1 MERECSKWGLCERR
15 KIKYIRIIRKTL
27 EFLGNRPLADFQQRD
42 IETFFLWLKNNQR
55 YSDETKEDYWNMF
68 RKFSRW
74 LNPELDLNSYKLR
87 IKKKRKLPADI
98 LTEKEILKLVEAASS
113 IRHKSIISL
122 LYESGCRV
130 GELIDLKI
138 KDIAFDDYGAVIVVN
153 GKTGMRRIR
162 IINSVPLLAQY
173 LQEHRFR
180 EDPNAPLFYRIDKHC
195 KTKLSETTINKLL
208 KDSAKK
214 AGINKRIYPHL
225 LRHSRATHLA
235 KYLTEQE
242 LKIYFGWTGDSKM
255 ASIYVHLSG
264 KDIEDKILE
273 INGLKVKENS
283 INDLKP
289 KKCIR
294 CGNSNDASAKYCS
307 RCGMVLDVEEAFKLR
322 NKIKDD
328 NFHEFLMEMYKLWKN
343 KTCVQLKN
351 QVL

>member
-138 KDIAFDDYGAVIVVN
+138 KDTDFDDYGAVIVVN

-208 KDSAKK
+208 
-214 AGINKRIYPHL
+214 
-225 LRHSRATHLA
+225 T
-235 KYLTEQE
+235 
-242 LKIYFGWTGDSKM
+242 
-255 ASIYVHLSG
+255 
-264 KDIEDKILE
+264 
-273 INGLKVKENS
+273 
-283 INDLKP
+283 
-289 KKCIR
+289 
-294 CGNSNDASAKYCS
+294 
-307 RCGMVLDVEEAFKLR
+307 
-322 NKIKDD
+322 
-328 NFHEFLMEMYKLWKN
+328 
-343 KTCVQLKN
+343 
-351 QVL
+351 QV